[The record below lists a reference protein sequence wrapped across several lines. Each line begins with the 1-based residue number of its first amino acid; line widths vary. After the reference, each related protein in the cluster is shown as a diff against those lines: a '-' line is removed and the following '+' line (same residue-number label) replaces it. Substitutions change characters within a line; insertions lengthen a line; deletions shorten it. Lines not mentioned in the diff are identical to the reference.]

1 MMTEQAHSINWQG
14 LLDLPDPVKER
25 AAKAIGRTIGVPWS
39 SKIEET
45 AVVLAQFASGEQVDE
60 KLGVQAL
67 KVVEADQVVLG
78 RASSRMLSEAV
89 LTQSNREIIAAMA
102 ADQLLTGADARDA
115 SEGEVEEGWLL
126 TFAARAERT
135 VDPVMRRVWAACLA
149 QEILHPGAISTSLL
163 ATLSK
168 LGQRELGLINKY
180 ASLIISG
187 DFIPVEEGDL
197 GQLKSLFHLQSL
209 GFVSGAGT
217 PFRRQGKLD
226 DDGVF
231 WVPAG
236 DEALVVQG
244 EAGQEWSLGGVFAS
258 DNLLSLAKVLD
269 IQPQRDALINVAR
282 HFFKLDWKKQV
293 MRARWQRDGDRVSFE
308 AIELYHKEP
317 PQGVAVEKVG

>member
-1 MMTEQAHSINWQG
+1 MTEQAHSINWQG

>member
-1 MMTEQAHSINWQG
+1 M
-14 LLDLPDPVKER
+14 KER

-293 MRARWQRDGDRVSFE
+293 MRAKWQRDGDRVSFE

>member
-1 MMTEQAHSINWQG
+1 MTEQAHSINWQG

-269 IQPQRDALINVAR
+269 VQPQRDALINVAR

-293 MRARWQRDGDRVSFE
+293 MRAKWQRDGDRVSFE

>member
-1 MMTEQAHSINWQG
+1 MTEQAHSINWQG

-293 MRARWQRDGDRVSFE
+293 MRAKWQRDGDRVSFE

>member
-1 MMTEQAHSINWQG
+1 MTEQAHSINWQG

-45 AVVLAQFASGEQVDE
+45 AVVLAQFASGEKVDE

-67 KVVEADQVVLG
+67 KVVEADQAVLG

-115 SEGEVEEGWLL
+115 SEGQVEEGWLL

-293 MRARWQRDGDRVSFE
+293 MRAKWQRDGDRVSFE

>member
-1 MMTEQAHSINWQG
+1 MTETHSINWQG

-293 MRARWQRDGDRVSFE
+293 MRAKWQRDGDRVSFE